1 VVTEELSS
9 GPERPRRP
17 WALALIVCVVL
28 LAVVALLTRTGGHA
42 RTAPSTQPPRLTVPT
57 GSYEITLPPGPG
69 RPSSGPPPPTD
80 GPIGNRAAPASGSP
94 AFVTS
99 RLDGVPSRVP
109 RGIRLLLGGQHPT
122 VLGGNPRQFAQ
133 VPIHA
138 SQGVTGIVPVK
149 DGFVV
154 EVLDEATQDGSAL
167 AVYWVRPDGK
177 SSLIARTDVVIP
189 AQAGDRIFAYAT
201 GAGNAVPLAKQ
212 IGRLVEVTL
221 AGHVVATHTLAAGL
235 VPLADTPAG
244 LVFSDLARAKVEI
257 RDRRSLAVRR
267 DIARA
272 ETSVVA
278 DPRWLVSSPDPFCTI
293 GCRLT
298 LQNLATGKNYQVPLA
313 AHLYVGEVAV
323 DPTGRSVAISY
334 WGAESPGSVVVEELA
349 SGAAEQIPGV
359 VTESR
364 RVADLAWTPDGR
376 TLAISV
382 SFSQNDVRRIAL
394 WPVDGGALKV
404 LPGTHPGVS
413 APWSIAAF

>member
-1 VVTEELSS
+1 
-9 GPERPRRP
+9 
-17 WALALIVCVVL
+17 
-28 LAVVALLTRTGGHA
+28 
-42 RTAPSTQPPRLTVPT
+42 
-57 GSYEITLPPGPG
+57 
-69 RPSSGPPPPTD
+69 
-80 GPIGNRAAPASGSP
+80 
-94 AFVTS
+94 
-99 RLDGVPSRVP
+99 
-109 RGIRLLLGGQHPT
+109 
-122 VLGGNPRQFAQ
+122 
-133 VPIHA
+133 
-138 SQGVTGIVPVK
+138 
-149 DGFVV
+149 
-154 EVLDEATQDGSAL
+154 
-167 AVYWVRPDGK
+167 
-177 SSLIARTDVVIP
+177 
-189 AQAGDRIFAYAT
+189 
-201 GAGNAVPLAKQ
+201 VPLAKQ

-298 LQNLATGKNYQVPLA
+298 LRNLATGKNYQVPLA

-394 WPVDGGALKV
+394 WPVDGGALKL